1 MVLKN
6 NWKEFM
12 ESFTKMSIMMKIST
26 ITKAM
31 LYSRG
36 GTFKKLRENMF
47 VTNLSGTTSAWRTK
61 SATKLSVKEVIYRF
75 TKEPTLVKSHTRANS
90 AAICFQLLETETTT
104 REDISR
110 INLTFAILLIIA
122 DKSITENI
130 SSSITFLV
138 SINVWTSINPTW
150 TQSSRFIIRIMLKLM
165 AKSAR
170 TQMIWYIYSKMY
182 NN

>member
-26 ITKAM
+26 ITKVI

-182 NN
+182 NS